1 MQMRSNVVSRDETD
15 CVSNRQSLVSAPVRV
30 NPTNGTPNESVVLPI
45 NGSTIAY
52 EAAMSMNAEL
62 TVDQRLVRSAGRSAA
77 LWNRNSKLGAPL
89 QLFDLPIANVSLQYA
104 VHDLVSRARKNLRTR
119 VAFINAHVVNTAA
132 SDPAYARVLASADRN
147 YADGS
152 GMALAARL
160 LGAGLVD
167 NVNGTD
173 MFPLLCA
180 AAAEAGQKIFLLGG
194 KPGVAEAAAQTVRAM
209 GYGSAIAGAHHGYIL
224 RGEEEGRRAIDAVN
238 ASGASILLVGMGVP
252 MQDIWIAKNFPRLET
267 PVVAGVGGLFD
278 FFAGNVSRAPTFL
291 RKSGLEWTWRLAQ
304 EPGRMWKRYL
314 IGNATFVARAVA
326 QATRLHAAVPIV
338 AARASNFDRLRA
350 LAYRRVSSRLPDFT
364 KRALDVFGS
373 AAFGV
378 ALLPLLALTAIAIKL
393 DSKGPVLFRQT
404 RVGLN
409 GAVFSMWKFRSMHV
423 DAHVL
428 HAQIQGV
435 PRSRHEIRFKDVRD
449 PRVTRVGRFIRKA
462 SIDELPQ
469 LWNVLVGEM
478 SLVGPRP
485 ALPYEVANYT
495 LADRDRL
502 LVKPG
507 ITCTWQVSGRANIDF
522 VGQVELDRGYAL
534 NNSVCGDVWLML
546 RTIPAVITAR
556 GAY

>member
-1 MQMRSNVVSRDETD
+1 
-15 CVSNRQSLVSAPVRV
+15 
-30 NPTNGTPNESVVLPI
+30 
-45 NGSTIAY
+45 
-52 EAAMSMNAEL
+52 MSMNAEL
-62 TVDQRLVRSAGRSAA
+62 TVDHRLVRSAGRSAA
-77 LWNRNSKLGAPL
+77 LWDRTAQLGYPL

-104 VHDLVSRARKNLRTR
+104 VHDLIYRARKHLRTR
-119 VAFINAHVVNTAA
+119 VAFINAHVINTAA
-132 SDPAYARVLASADRN
+132 NDPAYARVLAGADRN

-180 AAAEAGQKIFLLGG
+180 AAAEAGQTIFLLGG
-194 KPGVAEAAAQTVRAM
+194 KPGVAEAAAKTVHAM
-209 GYGSAIAGAHHGYIL
+209 GYGSVIAGVHHGYIL
-224 RGEEEGRRAIDAVN
+224 RGDAEGQQAVDAVN

-252 MQDIWIAKNFPRLET
+252 MQDIWIARNFPRLKT

-291 RKSGLEWTWRLAQ
+291 RRSGLEWTWRLAQ

-314 IGNATFVARAVA
+314 VGNVTFIARAVV
-326 QATRLHAAVPIV
+326 QATTLRAAAPIFP
-338 AARASNFDRLRA
+338 ARASNFDRLRA
-350 LAYRRVSSRLPDFT
+350 ATYRHVFSRLPDFA
-364 KRALDVFGS
+364 KRALDIVGSVTFG
-373 AAFGV
+373 AF
-378 ALLPLLALTAIAIKL
+378 LLPLLTLTAIAIKL
-393 DSKGPVLFRQT
+393 DSKGQVLFRQP

-409 GAVFSMWKFRSMHV
+409 GATFDMWKFRSMYV
-423 DAHVL
+423 NAHAL

-435 PRSRHEIRFKDVRD
+435 PGSRHEIRFKDTRD
-449 PRVTRVGRFIRKA
+449 ARVTRVGRFIRKA

-485 ALPYEVANYT
+485 ALPSEVANYS
-495 LADRDRL
+495 LADHDRL

-522 VGQVELDRGYAL
+522 VGQVELDRGYVIHS
-534 NNSVCGDVWLML
+534 SVLGDIWLML
-546 RTIPAVITAR
+546 RTIPAVIGAR